1 MLLCC
6 NSVVNHQ
13 NQFRAPIRVFCVSS
27 WPNLFISMVEP
38 CIGQKNMC
46 FKKCMLKAN
55 AHGRAPVCSLFTLL
69 FNTQVLH
76 YSVQLA
82 LNSPEGIQSWT
93 TVT

>member
-6 NSVVNHQ
+6 NCVINHQ

-38 CIGQKNMC
+38 CIAQKNMC

-55 AHGRAPVCSLFTLL
+55 ARGRAPVCSLFTLL
-69 FNTQVLH
+69 RRF
-76 YSVQLA
+76 YSVF
-82 LNSPEGIQSWT
+82 S
-93 TVT
+93 TVFLLCLSCCLLLV